1 MTTHQLAFL
10 LFAACWG
17 IAIGAH
23 TANLIHRGVYARTRR
38 RLIRESVE
46 EMRRKEAG
54 F

>member
-1 MTTHQLAFL
+1 MTIHNIAFL
-10 LFAACWG
+10 SFAACWG

-38 RLIRESVE
+38 RLIRESIE
-46 EMRRKEAG
+46 DMRRKEAG